1 MKTIES
7 KVESEV
13 KSNEYICVEILNY
26 SYVVLI
32 QLFPALICAYI
43 FNKIFFDRTE
53 EEYLKVSTF
62 KLFIELWLEFWSIL
76 VLYYIFRNI
85 IGYVK
90 SPFDNLYNT
99 GFKNKLVNETRSGYV
114 FSIVFIICNKS
125 LRSKIHVFQKRIFT
139 HT

>member
-1 MKTIES
+1 MKTIKS
-7 KVESEV
+7 KV

-43 FNKIFFDRTE
+43 FGKIFSDRTE
-53 EEYLKVSTF
+53 EEYLKISTF
-62 KLFIELWLEFWSIL
+62 KIFIELWLEFWSIL
-76 VLYYIFRNI
+76 VLYYIFRNR
-85 IGYVK
+85 IGHVK

-99 GFKNKLVNETRSGYV
+99 GFKNKLVNEINSGYV
-114 FSIVFIICNKS
+114 FAIVFMICNKS
-125 LRSKIHVFQKRIFT
+125 LKSKIHVFQKRIFT